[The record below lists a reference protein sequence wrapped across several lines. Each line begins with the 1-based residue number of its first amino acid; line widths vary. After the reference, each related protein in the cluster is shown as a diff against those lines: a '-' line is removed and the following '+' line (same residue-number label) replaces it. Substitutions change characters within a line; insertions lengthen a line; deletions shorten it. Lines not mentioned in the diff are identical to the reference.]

1 MEVNTAQAT
10 FKNTGL
16 ELEAISEEDIR
27 RVRNAVQILESVVG
41 KRIHVLVRPIEDL
54 QSTLK
59 AFEVAGIK

>member
-41 KRIHVLVRPIEDL
+41 KRIHVLVRPIED
-54 QSTLK
+54 
-59 AFEVAGIK
+59 VANAL

>member
-16 ELEAISEEDIR
+16 ELGAISEEDIR

-41 KRIHVLVRPIEDL
+41 KRIHVLVRPIED
-54 QSTLK
+54 
-59 AFEVAGIK
+59 VANAL

>member
-16 ELEAISEEDIR
+16 EAISEEDIC

>member
-16 ELEAISEEDIR
+16 GAISEEDIC

>member
-41 KRIHVLVRPIEDL
+41 KRFHVLVRPIED
-54 QSTLK
+54 
-59 AFEVAGIK
+59 VANAL

>member
-41 KRIHVLVRPIEDL
+41 KRIHVLVRPIDGATQDL
-54 QSTLK
+54 ENQ
-59 AFEVAGIK
+59 EGI